1 MIKLKGLTL
10 GSLFDGIGGFPFAA
24 QSLGIRTIW
33 TSEINPTCC
42 DITARHFPDAIQ
54 LGDVTKINGAKIPPV
69 DIISFGSPCQ
79 DLSVA
84 GRRAGIDGERSGLF
98 MEAVRIIYEMR
109 EATNGKSPTYIIWE
123 NVPGAYSSHGGDDF
137 RRVLQE
143 IAKTE
148 IPMPKCGKWAESGM
162 VRTDRIGIAW
172 RTFDAQYWGVPQR
185 RKRIYLVANFAAV
198 RTEEI
203 LFKPESL
210 LGYKESH
217 GQAGKEAR
225 TAVGHCSYSAGFLSR
240 NGAKARSLG
249 YEDEIAPCLRAGM
262 IPDVIAAFN
271 WQNSTTA
278 AGIDYDKETAPTI
291 RACAVPACL
300 TMIPEEMQLFECH
313 SQDSRYNGPLEVC
326 PAVVAKYGTGGGNV
340 PLVVQCK
347 NTGVTQS
354 DFNVAYRIGAYES
367 NSMKSNNPNSGI
379 GKTDVSKT
387 LDGNCCNPS
396 CNQGGICIVAAY
408 AIGNGQANNTK
419 LNKIPRALNCMHD
432 KQSVLCVY
440 TIDRAA
446 FNQGINAKYD
456 FEIGDGKVT
465 STLVA
470 KGPSAV
476 CIIQTQC
483 GACFQVLVRR
493 LTPIEC
499 ERLQGFPDD
508 WTKYRAN
515 GAEIKDAPR
524 YTALGNSI
532 AVPCAVRVFK
542 GILDVDGKAA
552 AE

>member
-1 MIKLKGLTL
+1 MTMNTESGKQLTL
-10 GSLFDGIGGFPFAA
+10 GSLFDGIGGFPLAA
-24 QSLGIRTIW
+24 QSLGIQTIW
-33 TSEINPTCC
+33 TSEINSTCC

-84 GRRAGIDGERSGLF
+84 GRRTGIDGKRSGLF

-109 EATNGKSPTYIIWE
+109 KATNGQSPTYIIWE
-123 NVPGAYSSHGGDDF
+123 NVPGAYSSNGGDDF

-148 IPMPKCGKWAESGM
+148 IPMPKLGKWAESGM
-162 VRTDRIGIAW
+162 VRTDGIGIAW

-185 RKRIYLVANFAAV
+185 RKRIYLVGNFGNIRADEV
-198 RTEEI
+198 

-210 LGYKESH
+210 LGYIETR
-217 GQAGKEAR
+217 R
-225 TAVGHCSYSAGFLSR
+225 TAGEETGAVVEHCAYSAGFLSR
-240 NGAKARSLG
+240 NGGKARSIG

-278 AGIDYDKETAPTI
+278 ASIDYDEQTAPTI
-291 RACAVPACL
+291 RAS
-300 TMIPEEMQLFECH
+300 TIPSCMTVMPFELQGVYEITH
-313 SQDSRYNGPLEVC
+313 ADEVIRKTEGEIC
-326 PAVVAKYGTGGGNV
+326 PTLQARMGTGGNQV
-340 PLVVQCK
+340 PLVFDR
-347 NTGVTQS
+347 NL
-354 DFNVAYRIGAYES
+354 NVVYRIGAYNS
-367 NSMKSNNPNSGI
+367 NSMKSDNPESGI

-396 CNQGGICIVAAY
+396 CNQGGICIVSAY
-408 AIGNGQANNTK
+408 AIGNGQAAQTG
-419 LNKIPRALNCMHD
+419 LHELPYALDCMHD
-432 KQSVLCVY
+432 EQAVLCVY

-456 FEIGDGKVT
+456 FEIGDGDVT

-470 KGPSAV
+470 KEPSAV
-476 CIIQTQC
+476 CIVQTQC
-483 GACFQVLVRR
+483 GACFQILVRR
-493 LTPIEC
+493 LTPTEC

-515 GAEIKDAPR
+515 GTEIKDAPR

-542 GILDVDGKAA
+542 GIIDVDRKAA